1 MPTRNVSLT
10 EYLDR
15 FVEAN
20 IETGRYQNASEVVR
34 EALRLL
40 DQRQQEDRIRIERLR
55 QAIQEGEEALARG
68 DYVDVSVDELGE
80 FLAGVG
86 KTSRRPTGA

>member
-20 IETGRYQNASEVVR
+20 IEAGRYQNASEVIR

-40 DQRQQEDRIRIERLR
+40 EQKQQEDRMRIERLR
-55 QAIQEGEEALARG
+55 EAIQEGEEALARG
-68 DYVDVSVDELGE
+68 DYDLVELDELGE
-80 FLAGVG
+80 YLARLDEAAPRA
-86 KTSRRPTGA
+86 SDA

>member
-1 MPTRNVSLT
+1 MPTRNVNLT

-20 IETGRYQNASEVVR
+20 IQAGRYQNASEVVR

-40 DQRQQEDRIRIERLR
+40 EQKQHEDRMRIQRLR
-55 QAIQEGEEALARG
+55 EAIQQGEEALARG
-68 DYVDVSVDELGE
+68 DYVDVSVDDLGE
-80 FLAGVG
+80 FLAGLG
-86 KTSRRPTGA
+86 ETSRRRRKA

>member
-10 EYLDR
+10 EHLDR

-20 IETGRYQNASEVVR
+20 IEAGRYQNASEVVR

-40 DQRQQEDRIRIERLR
+40 EQKQREDQIRIERLR
-55 QAIQEGEEALARG
+55 QAIQEGEDALARG
-68 DYVDVSVDELGE
+68 DYVDVSVEDLGE
-80 FLAGVG
+80 FLAGLG
-86 KTSRRPTGA
+86 ETSHRRRKA

>member
-10 EYLDR
+10 DHLDG

-20 IETGRYQNASEVVR
+20 VEAGRYQNASEVVR

-40 DQRQQEDRIRIERLR
+40 EQKQREDQLRLERLR
-55 QAIQEGEEALARG
+55 QAIQEGEDALARG
-68 DYVDVSVDELGE
+68 DYVDVSVEDLGD
-80 FLAGVG
+80 FLAGLG
-86 KTSRRPTGA
+86 ETARRRRKA